1 GIITNV
7 EGRRTQGSMMHREN
21 VIGMSVYDLLQVV
34 PLPYIQESLKRVY
47 AGERVDGS
55 IELFSRTYEAHLTP
69 LFDAEGNVNGA
80 RGVFY
85 EATERRRTE
94 EALRQSVEKSDTILE
109 NIEDGY
115 YEVDLQGNFTV
126 VNDAFARILGYPKE
140 EVVGQDTN
148 RYVRYTDEE
157 NANKVQRAFNEVY
170 RSGNPARV
178 EAKVIHPNGNEHYVD
193 ISVALIRDA
202 NGNLIGFRGI
212 TRDIT
217 ERKRTEEALRQRM
230 SLLSILQKTD
240 LELNQALDVGHVLSV
255 ALNAAAQLTDA
266 EHAYIGLIQNERVRL
281 VRTFGGYSKAPD
293 LSVYVGITGR
303 VIRTQQAEL
312 ILDVHSDPDYH
323 EVIPGTRSEERRVGK
338 ERRYR

>member
-1 GIITNV
+1 EGNALMLEEKRNTDVLQQDAVTMLEQLSLGVLLSDAQGQVLYANPAFYNLFGQSTDDELTLIRQSCSDPDALTALLEGTSTRAELLLTDERTLEVEVVSLEDARRCKFTDIARHKTLERAKRSIEEYLQAIYEYVPVGIFTLDKNGIITNV

-34 PLPYIQESLKRVY
+34 PLPYIQESLKQVY

-157 NANKVQRAFNEVY
+157 NAKKVQRAFNEVY

-193 ISVALIRDA
+193 I
-202 NGNLIGFRGI
+202 
-212 TRDIT
+212 
-217 ERKRTEEALRQRM
+217 
-230 SLLSILQKTD
+230 
-240 LELNQALDVGHVLSV
+240 
-255 ALNAAAQLTDA
+255 
-266 EHAYIGLIQNERVRL
+266 
-281 VRTFGGYSKAPD
+281 
-293 LSVYVGITGR
+293 
-303 VIRTQQAEL
+303 
-312 ILDVHSDPDYH
+312 
-323 EVIPGTRSEERRVGK
+323 
-338 ERRYR
+338 